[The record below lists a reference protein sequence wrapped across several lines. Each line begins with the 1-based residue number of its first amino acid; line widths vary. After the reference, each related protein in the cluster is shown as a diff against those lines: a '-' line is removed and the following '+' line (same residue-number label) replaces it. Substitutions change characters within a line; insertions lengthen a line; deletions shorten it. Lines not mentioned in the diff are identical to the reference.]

1 MPPGLLL
8 SLVLVGFPLARSAP
22 ALSTDDAEVLKSFF
36 RIQQIVKRINIAG
49 VLSQPPDAALVDAET
64 SISAD
69 INNGGTE
76 NKTDTETDES
86 LETEQNTEDPGQ
98 GATAS
103 LGENSEFLEDGSL
116 TNPTTTMPTETE
128 ETTTDP
134 YDYDFPH
141 TAYPIQVL
149 PVDYSYSDTYLD
161 SDPELFDL
169 EDQPPAKL
177 PTEAEELETKANSDE
192 VELLSNSQDADSED
206 VSGRSGFTSGSELT
220 ITLKVDSGNTFRIA
234 LLALK

>member
-1 MPPGLLL
+1 M
-8 SLVLVGFPLARSAP
+8 LVGFPLAKSAP
-22 ALSTDDAEVLKSFF
+22 ALSTDDVEVLKSFF

-64 SISAD
+64 SISAN

-76 NKTDTETDES
+76 NKTDAES
-86 LETEQNTEDPGQ
+86 EGPSETEQTTEDPGQ
-98 GATAS
+98 GTTVS
-103 LGENSEFLEDGSL
+103 LGENKEFLEDGSL
-116 TNPTTTMPTETE
+116 TNPTTTMPMETE

-134 YDYDFPH
+134 YDYDLPH

-149 PVDYSYSDTYLD
+149 PVDYSYSE
-161 SDPELFDL
+161 PFDL
-169 EDQPPAKL
+169 EEQHPTKL
-177 PTEAEELETKANSDE
+177 STQAEELEILDGETKADSAE
-192 VELLSNSQDADSED
+192 VELLSNSQDVDSEEI
-206 VSGRSGFTSGSELT
+206 SGRGGFTSGSELT